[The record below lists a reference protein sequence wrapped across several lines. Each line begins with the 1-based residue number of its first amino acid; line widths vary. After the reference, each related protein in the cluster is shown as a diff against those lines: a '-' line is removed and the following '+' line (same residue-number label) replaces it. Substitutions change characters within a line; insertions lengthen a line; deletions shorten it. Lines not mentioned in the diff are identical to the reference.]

1 MSEHTHV
8 PEQLYNYYNSSEEYL
23 SHLKSRVPQNVR
35 PYTAAIAE
43 VTNPG
48 GHVIDIGCGTGVS
61 TALLAEQGLKSY
73 GLDLSH
79 PFLRI
84 ASENIDNGFVQGDA
98 TRLPFAENSVD
109 SVGLN
114 AVIEHVPHVE
124 NLLSELTR
132 VIKPQGYLIIF
143 SPNLLSPFTPIK
155 HVGRRIL
162 KGEKLNTP
170 FYESIPGAL
179 FYALEGFSRLSR
191 KRFSDEPSLEFR
203 RPSLEKTANDYDSVF
218 LSNQVDLE
226 KYLIQ
231 LGYQVLSLAQG
242 RGKFGGMLARLF
254 PYYSGGVGI
263 VARRT

>member
-1 MSEHTHV
+1 MSESVHV

-23 SHLKSRVPQNVR
+23 SHLKSRVPHNVK
-35 PYTAAIAE
+35 PYATAIVD
-43 VTNPG
+43 VTVPG
-48 GHVIDIGCGTGVS
+48 GRVIDIGCGTGVS
-61 TALLAEQGLKSY
+61 TALLAEQGMKPC

-84 ASENIDNGFVQGDA
+84 AHENIDSSFLQGDA

-109 SVGLN
+109 SIGLN

-124 NLLSELTR
+124 HLLSELTR
-132 VIKPQGYLIIF
+132 VIKPQGHLIIF

-155 HVGRRIL
+155 QVIRRIV
-162 KGEKLNTP
+162 KGDELSTP
-170 FYESIPGAL
+170 FYDSIPGAL
-179 FYALEGFSRLSR
+179 LYAFEGFFRLAR
-191 KRFSDEPSLEFR
+191 KRFSEEPSLEFR
-203 RPSLEKTANDYDSVF
+203 RPSLEKTANDFDSVF

-231 LGYQVLSLAQG
+231 LGYQVLSLSQG
-242 RGKFGGMLARLF
+242 RGTLGTTLARLF

-263 VARRT
+263 VARKS